1 MDLCGKFI
9 TFEGGEGVGKT
20 TQIALLAAHLKE
32 RGLRV
37 KVTREPGGD
46 EVGEKIRAVLK
57 SASVTKMDPLCETL
71 LLFAAR
77 RDHYVKIIRPLLD
90 QGYTVI
96 CDRFYDSTLV
106 YQGVLK
112 GVSIED
118 IMRLKT
124 MTIGEAEPDLTI
136 VLDVD
141 PEISLQRLSS
151 RRFATPS
158 LIDDE
163 YDAMRKEQH
172 ALIRQGFQKIAEIF
186 SFRAALIGAGGN
198 ERTVF
203 AKILK
208 AIEKRQPL
216 LHL

>member
-1 MDLCGKFI
+1 MCGKFI

-20 TQIALLAAHLKE
+20 TQISLLATYLKE
-32 RGLRV
+32 QGGRV
-37 KVTREPGGD
+37 RVTREPGGD

-57 SASVTKMDPLCETL
+57 SVSITKMDPLCETL

-77 RDHYVKIIRPLLD
+77 RDHYVKIIQPLLQ

-118 IMRLKT
+118 IMRLKA
-124 MTIGEAEPDLTI
+124 MTIGDVEPDLTI
-136 VLDVD
+136 VLDVA
-141 PEISLQRLSS
+141 PEISLRRLSL
-151 RRFATPS
+151 RRFVIPS
-158 LIDDE
+158 LIGDE
-163 YDAMRKEQH
+163 YDAMQKEQH
-172 ALIRQGFQKIAEIF
+172 AIIRRGFQNIAEIF
-186 SFRAALIGAGGN
+186 SFRAVLIGAEGN

-203 AKILK
+203 RKVLK
-208 AIEKRQPL
+208 AIMRY
-216 LHL
+216 

>member
-20 TQIALLAAHLKE
+20 TQISLLATYLKE
-32 RGLRV
+32 QGGRV
-37 KVTREPGGD
+37 RVTREPGGD

-57 SASVTKMDPLCETL
+57 SVSITKMDPLCETL

-77 RDHYVKIIRPLLD
+77 RDHYVKIIQPLLQ

-118 IMRLKT
+118 IMRLKA
-124 MTIGEAEPDLTI
+124 MTIGDVEPDLTI
-136 VLDVD
+136 VLDVA
-141 PEISLQRLSS
+141 PEISLRRLSL
-151 RRFATPS
+151 RRFVIPS
-158 LIDDE
+158 LIGDE
-163 YDAMRKEQH
+163 YDAMQKEQH
-172 ALIRQGFQKIAEIF
+172 AIIRRGFQNIAEIF
-186 SFRAALIGAGGN
+186 SFRAVLIGAEGN

-203 AKILK
+203 RKVLK
-208 AIEKRQPL
+208 AIMRY
-216 LHL
+216 